1 MVGVVPLLL
10 LRQKDFPK
18 GKISLKS
25 PKQITTQSVGAFF
38 FSSGVR
44 MREQKRI
51 KVTERDFQSSLLS
64 LTGRN
69 KKLLA
74 MVLVSVGGKKSDSSR
89 KSCK

>member
-1 MVGVVPLLL
+1 
-10 LRQKDFPK
+10 
-18 GKISLKS
+18 
-25 PKQITTQSVGAFF
+25 
-38 FSSGVR
+38 

-51 KVTERDFQSSLLS
+51 KITERDFQSSLLS